1 MRRTPPTP
9 SHRRDALATTR
20 QRIAAALGLLAL
32 GLLLGHV
39 HAAHE
44 SEIDRFEGPV
54 VSDDHAHASHSARVV
69 MDSAPCSGCR
79 SYNEEALPPARGTL
93 GASVDLLKRGLHE
106 RSDSAG
112 LTPFAGLPAT
122 RAPPIG

>member
-1 MRRTPPTP
+1 MRRTPPNP

-32 GLLLGHV
+32 GLLLGHI
-39 HAAHE
+39 HPAHE
-44 SEIDRFEGPV
+44 SEIGRFEEPV
-54 VSDDHAHASHSARVV
+54 VSDDDAHASHSARVV

-79 SYNEEALPPARGTL
+79 SSDEEALQPVRGTL
-93 GASVDLLKRGLHE
+93 GASTDLLKCGLHE